1 MFLSGRRR
9 ARTIRERR
17 AVMNSMLK
25 FLLAATA
32 IVSFS
37 VVARLSV
44 AEVNMQEGN
53 WETTMEVKM
62 EGLPFPMPS
71 MTSKV
76 TQCITKKDLIP
87 KTAKKDQQCDIKEQ
101 KITGNKVSWT
111 MVCVDKNSTM
121 ESEGEITYDGNSY
134 QGTVKSK
141 TIKKDKPGQAMTSTV
156 QMKGRR
162 LGPCSK

>member
-1 MFLSGRRR
+1 
-9 ARTIRERR
+9 
-17 AVMNSMLK
+17 
-25 FLLAATA
+25 
-32 IVSFS
+32 VSFS

-62 EGLPFPMPS
+62 EGLPFPMPPV
-71 MTSKV
+71 TSKV

-87 KTAKKDQQCDIKEQ
+87 KTAKKDQKCEIKEQ
-101 KITGNKVSWT
+101 KITGNTVSWT

-121 ESEGEITYDGNSY
+121 ESRGEITYAGDNY

-141 TIKKDKPGQAMTSTV
+141 TIKKDKPGQAMTSTM

-162 LGPCSK
+162 LGACTK